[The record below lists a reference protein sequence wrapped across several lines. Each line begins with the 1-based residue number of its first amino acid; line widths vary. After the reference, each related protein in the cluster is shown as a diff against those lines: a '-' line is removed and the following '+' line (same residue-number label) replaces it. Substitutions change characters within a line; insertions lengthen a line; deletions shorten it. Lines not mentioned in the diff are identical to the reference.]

1 VSIERGRYA
10 IVVYALSLIGA
21 GCVALIVLGEIL
33 GGPDRRVF
41 WQIGG
46 AGLGGILVVY
56 GLILLLLRKMG
67 LLGPRRAER

>member
-1 VSIERGRYA
+1 MSIERRRFA
-10 IVVYALSLIGA
+10 IAVYALSLIGT
-21 GCVALIVLGEIL
+21 GCVALIVLGETL

-41 WQIGG
+41 WHIGG

-56 GLILLLLRKMG
+56 GLILLLLRKLG